1 MGLCWVNEGAGHSSL
16 QEQEKQ
22 REKVMRPPA
31 PWRNSV
37 AQCGG
42 RGEESQKGR
51 GGPNWGAGDS
61 GTWRT
66 APRPSCLQVL
76 WLMHL
81 RKVIGAALGKVEV
94 LVESWKTGN
103 KDTSWKTLPAFTM
116 NERGKK
122 GIA

>member
-51 GGPNWGAGDS
+51 GGPNWGQ
-61 GTWRT
+61 GTVGPGALPQGHR
-66 APRPSCLQVL
+66 ACISERSLGQL
-76 WLMHL
+76 WGRWKFWL
-81 RKVIGAALGKVEV
+81 KVGRLAIRIPVRRL
-94 LVESWKTGN
+94 
-103 KDTSWKTLPAFTM
+103 
-116 NERGKK
+116 
-122 GIA
+122 